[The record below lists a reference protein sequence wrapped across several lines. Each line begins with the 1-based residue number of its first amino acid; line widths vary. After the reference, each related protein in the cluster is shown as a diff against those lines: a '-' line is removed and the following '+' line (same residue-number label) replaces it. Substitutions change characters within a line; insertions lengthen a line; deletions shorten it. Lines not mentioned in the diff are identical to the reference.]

1 MPPPLLNLAD
11 QAAYQNHYVA
21 TCCNGPIIT
30 PDGIPVYFDRH
41 RFYHAFFESV
51 VFKDD
56 TFSPVRAQRMDWI
69 RLTLEDPGADRFQGW
84 NKDKKVYEPHRRVE
98 VVHEEFVVVLQIS
111 RKQNGQLKAKFVT
124 CYQADKSIGLI
135 RQSPLWN
142 RQDCEN
148 ALP

>member
-11 QAAYQNHYVA
+11 QAAYHNHYVT
-21 TCCNGPIIT
+21 TCCNGPIVT
-30 PDGIPVYFDRH
+30 PDGIPVYFDRP

-51 VFKDD
+51 VFPDD

-69 RLTLEDPGADRFQGW
+69 RLTLQDAGADRFQGW
-84 NKDKKVYEPHRRVE
+84 NKKTKAYEPHRRVE
-98 VVHEEFVVVLQIS
+98 VVHEDFVVVLQIG
-111 RKQNGQLKAKFVT
+111 RKQNGQLRAKFVT
-124 CYQADKSIGLI
+124 CYQADRSIGVI
-135 RQSPLWN
+135 RRSPRWN